1 MLLQKSDFAGL
12 WSSYVHPFRGN
23 AIMNRYKT
31 INLRGFTLIELL
43 VVIAIIAV
51 LISLLLPAV
60 QSAREAARRSQ
71 CINNLKQLGLAMHNY
86 NDVNNVLPLG
96 RTLQVGSYKPFSQFA
111 RILGYMEQKNIFDSI
126 NFNLGSYDI
135 QNVTASSI
143 TVQSF
148 LCPSDTL
155 TVTPLGLVAPG
166 FKSAPISYRANE
178 GTSVAMWYGADD
190 TANVNNNIVIPPNG
204 LFFSSQAINLATIT
218 DGTSNTAAFSE
229 HLIGDFSNTVV
240 TELSDTFRP
249 GTYPANADQAVQFC
263 QNFDFRNVAL
273 QGWSDVGAPWTF
285 GYHSTT
291 SYWHISGPNTRSC
304 MFPPARISTT
314 ATSRHPGGVNL
325 TMADGS
331 VRFVKNS
338 VNIGSWRAIGT
349 RNGGEVISADAY

>member
-1 MLLQKSDFAGL
+1 MRSQFKS
-12 WSSYVHPFRGN
+12 N
-23 AIMNRYKT
+23 N
-31 INLRGFTLIELL
+31 RGFTLIELL

-96 RTLQVGSYKPFSQFA
+96 RTLQAGTYRPFSQFA
-111 RILGYMEQKNIFDSI
+111 RILNYMEQRNTFDTI
-126 NFNLGSYDI
+126 NFNLGSFDI

-148 LCPSDTL
+148 LCPSDT
-155 TVTPLGLVAPG
+155 VTTTPVGLVAAG
-166 FKSAPISYRANE
+166 FKAAPISYRANE
-178 GTSVAMWYGADD
+178 GTSVAMWYGAED
-190 TANVNNNIVIPPNG
+190 TSNVNNNIVIPPNG
-204 LFFSSQAINLATIT
+204 LFFSSQGINLASIT

-229 HLIGDFSNTVV
+229 HLTGDFNQAVA
-240 TELSDTFRP
+240 TEMSDTFRP
-249 GTYPANADQAVQFC
+249 GTYPANSDQAVQFC

-273 QGWSDVGAPWTF
+273 QGVSDVGAPWTY

-291 SYWHISGPNTRSC
+291 SYWHSSGPNTRSC
-304 MFPPARISTT
+304 MFPPSRISTT
-314 ATSRHPGGVNL
+314 ATSRHPGGVNV

-331 VRFVKNS
+331 VRFVKTS
-338 VNIGSWRAIGT
+338 VNITTWRAIGT
-349 RNGGEVISADAY
+349 RNGGETISADSY